1 MKLKNFYTCGEPSRL
16 SCVGYFPN
24 RLKLL
29 HFITINFYDK
39 KKKKNTILFFY
50 RNSIRKS
57 GSENGFLG
65 KHLSKVT
72 FFILKFIKMINIF

>member
-39 KKKKNTILFFY
+39 KKKKKIQYF
-50 RNSIRKS
+50 
-57 GSENGFLG
+57 
-65 KHLSKVT
+65 
-72 FFILKFIKMINIF
+72 FFIETPSGNLEVRTVF

>member
-39 KKKKNTILFFY
+39 KKKKYN
-50 RNSIRKS
+50 
-57 GSENGFLG
+57 
-65 KHLSKVT
+65 T
-72 FFILKFIKMINIF
+72 FFLLKLHQEIWKWERFFRQTFKQSYFFHTEIHKND

>member
-39 KKKKNTILFFY
+39 KKKKKKKQKF
-50 RNSIRKS
+50 
-57 GSENGFLG
+57 
-65 KHLSKVT
+65 
-72 FFILKFIKMINIF
+72 FFIETPSGNLEVRTVF